1 MRTDGNADIWAEHSF
16 SIISV
21 DVNDSKVSSKLPV
34 VWPMMR
40 IGSYTVER
48 VEISV
53 VAGVDGTS
61 AKVGDKNVLLWEI
74 KLDNSASE
82 KSVKVKSITVRNKGT
97 ADVTANLT
105 NLALFNNS
113 KKVSTDVVV
122 SGRDVTFTVNAD
134 IEDGKSENFQIRA
147 DVISAERSTET
158 YEFEIR
164 NSTDLL
170 VTEIATGFSSPIKN
184 VGDVDFTSKELG
196 EVTVEGGDLL
206 LSRDSSVS
214 SSQTVSPSS
223 SDVVLWAANLNVTEA
238 ITLEDL
244 TIDTSGFDD
253 TKVNNLRLVIG
264 GTTVATITP
273 SADVNTQKF
282 EFTTTVKSNTTIK
295 VLANLKSNATDTM
308 NIGSIDNSKF
318 GLVEY
323 VSNGEAA
330 SIIGSVS
337 ASEVSVGTPSILVT
351 RNDSKV
357 DGDKVIS
364 GAKDVEV
371 YAFSLR
377 ANDVSDMKVTS
388 LKFEDLVWAVSSS
401 YITNVRL
408 YKGTELLSTRNNFDF
423 TTLDITIPKNTS
435 VSFKVL
441 VDFSSSVVDGAEF
454 QLNLV
459 AGQNV
464 RSIVDNVQRAI
475 NVANSQWAILEFD
488 EKWSTVVKV
497 NSSTAVSSIVTPGA
511 LRDVFSFD
519 VEAKDDTL
527 KVSDVY
533 LKATQTLN
541 AAVKSATMVVDGKTI
556 NGDFIAGDV
565 LYFSIGDTEAI
576 KITPDTVKTFK
587 VNLEFHDFNTST
599 RSGLPI
605 QLGLA
610 QAAELVAS
618 SVTPRNGTSN
628 GLRVVS
634 DSNGDFVT
642 NTTATVD
649 SRAHVLARSKV
660 TVADASFTPST
671 TDVYKFTVTADAN
684 RKVTLGDL
692 AVKISGSADLTSGTV
707 SVYRDNNS
715 GNSNLLGTYAIQAW
729 DLDSDGKLTTDIV
742 VDLASETASPEVAA
756 GSTVTY
762 YVVLTGLTANNVD
775 KTREVNVTGLEF
787 VDDITGASAIETA
800 TYNVGVPTKV
810 STYKY

>member
-1 MRTDGNADIWAEHSF
+1 MRTDGTADIWAEHSF
-16 SIISV
+16 SITSV
-21 DVNDSKVSSKLPV
+21 DVNDSKVSSNLPV
-34 VWPMMR
+34 NGPMMR

-48 VEISV
+48 VEISD
-53 VAGVDGTS
+53 VAWVDGSS

-82 KSVKVKSITVRNKGT
+82 KTVKVKSITLRNKWT
-97 ADVTANLT
+97 ADVSANLT

-113 KKVSTDVVV
+113 KKVSTDVVI
-122 SGRDVTFTVNAD
+122 SGRDLTFTVNSD

-147 DVISAERSTET
+147 DVVSAERSTET
-158 YEFEIR
+158 YEFEVR

-184 VGDVDFTSKELG
+184 TWNVDFTSKELW
-196 EVTVEGGDLL
+196 ELTVEWGDLL

-214 SSQTVSPSS
+214 TTQTVSPSS
-223 SDVVLWAANLNVTEA
+223 SDVVLWSANLNVTEA

-282 EFTTTVKSNTTIK
+282 EFTTTVKSNTTMK
-295 VLANLKSNATDTM
+295 VLANLKSTAADTM
-308 NIGSIDNSKF
+308 DIGTIADGDF

-323 VSNGEAA
+323 ISNGEEATIIGTVAA
-330 SIIGSVS
+330 SVVS
-337 ASEVSVGTPSILVT
+337 IGTPSILVT
-351 RNDSKV
+351 RNDSRV
-357 DGDKVIS
+357 DNDKVIA

-371 YAFSLR
+371 YGFSLR

-388 LKFEDLVWAVSSS
+388 LKFVDNEWDIDSA

-408 YKGTELLSTRNNFDF
+408 YKGSELLSTKNNFDF
-423 TTLDITIPKNTS
+423 TTLDLTIPKNTS

-441 VDFSSSVVDGAEF
+441 VDFSSSVSTGDRFE
-454 QLNLV
+454 LNLA
-459 AGQNV
+459 AGQTV
-464 RSIVDNVQRAI
+464 RSIVDNTQRNLSDVGTEGASLLF
-475 NVANSQWAILEFD
+475 AAQGT
-488 EKWSTVVKV
+488 TVVKV
-497 NSSTAVSSIVTPGA
+497 NSSTAVASIVTPGA

-533 LKATQTLN
+533 LKATETLN
-541 AAVKSATMVVDGKTI
+541 AAVKSATMVVDGQTI
-556 NGDFIAGDV
+556 AGDFVAGDV
-565 LYFSIGDTEAI
+565 LYFSIGDANAV

-587 VNLEFHDFNTST
+587 VNLEFHDFNTSA
-599 RSGLPI
+599 RSGLAV

-610 QAAELVAS
+610 QAAELGG
-618 SVTPRNGTSN
+618 VTPRNGTSN

-642 NTTATVD
+642 NSTASVD

-660 TVADASFTPST
+660 TVADAAFTAST

-684 RKVTLGDL
+684 RKVSLGDL
-692 AVKISGSADLTSGTV
+692 VVKIAGSADLTNGTV

-715 GNSNLLGTYAIQAW
+715 GASNLLGTAAAAATTTI
-729 DLDSDGKLTTDIV
+729 DLTSG
-742 VDLASETASPEVAA
+742 TASAEVAA

-762 YVVLTGLTANNVD
+762 YVVLTGLTADNTD

-787 VDDITGASAIETA
+787 TDDVDGASAIETA